1 MEKRLANGLYDSLIT
16 SELVAKIRDFE
27 YVDKAPV
34 KGEALD
40 QYLLRALANAL
51 LEKFAS
57 IKSAEE
63 KIQFSNELLAM
74 LGSPTRV
81 ASQQEAEVLLGLVF
95 QENQGTAHLKERPS
109 GGLSQITLITNTG
122 VGLNAGTELRKELP
136 SADKVLILMAFVKK
150 AGVAHLE
157 KQLAILRNR
166 KVPVQLVTSVYM
178 AGTEA
183 DALDRLVR
191 EFGVEVRVCFDP
203 DLARLHAKAWLMVR
217 ESGFTTAIIGSS
229 NMSNSAL
236 FTGQEW
242 NVRLSEVSSP
252 EVISEFKVAF
262 EAYWNTPTFKP
273 YDPDKDRELL
283 EDALRLARK
292 DKKQTNTVFFVPNL
306 DVEPRIHQV
315 KMLEDLSFEREI
327 LGHHKNLVV
336 AATGTGKTVLAAL
349 DYVGLEKQLGRKP
362 KLLFVAHRKEIL
374 NQAMSTY
381 RAVLKDKD
389 FGEPYVGGAIPGHWQ
404 HVFASVQSLTS
415 RDIKTFAKEAFDIVV
430 IDEFHHATAE
440 TYREIIDHLKPTE
453 LLGLTATPERSDG
466 TRVQD
471 EFFEGRIASELRL
484 WDAMDQGLL
493 TPFQY
498 FGIGEG
504 KEVVDYSNVEWA
516 SGKYQAKSLSAAV
529 TGNDLRDRLV
539 IRELDKH
546 VSNPAEMKALV
557 FCVDQQHAEYV
568 ATMFANKAGLKTACV
583 TAKTSSLD
591 REKAIDHL
599 RDGKIQVLTS
609 VDVFNEGV
617 DIPEVDT
624 VIMLRPTESSV
635 VFIQQLG
642 RGLRLSA
649 GKSAVTVLDFIGL
662 HRADFR
668 IDKKYSAFLGQ
679 GRKELKEQIRHGFP
693 QLPSGVMMSLDYVAQ
708 DFILRNLENQLSL
721 GVKQLAAEVKT
732 AGSTN
737 LKSFLEKADL
747 KLDEVIAKS
756 SWHDLCRSAGLPGYK
771 ELDSQENFL
780 ISRFKRLAHI
790 DDSARIEGFQNL
802 LFKQLGNWEDLADY
816 DKRMVSMLFWNL
828 FPDARISP
836 ELEAET
842 YEEAFANIQKFPAV
856 MREFREIIEAASVN
870 VRKRSFPIQF
880 KNFNAPL
887 FTHASYTRDEL
898 LGALGWACL
907 ERNQLNPTQSK
918 TRKSRGHQTGVAY
931 LSDLDIDFFFVN
943 LLKEE
948 SKFSVSTRYQDYALT
963 PEIFC
968 WDSQN
973 SASLEHGDGAR
984 YASQKDTKHDVLI
997 AMREKSDGG
1006 SFKLIGLAD
1015 FESATGSRP
1024 IKIRWKL
1031 RTPLD
1036 AETFILSR
1044 AVKTA

>member
-1 MEKRLANGLYDSLIT
+1 MEERLADGLYDLLLT
-16 SELVAKIRDFE
+16 SELVEKIRDFE
-27 YVDKAPV
+27 YVDKDQV
-34 KGEALD
+34 TGEELD
-40 QYLLRALANAL
+40 QYLLRTVAKALV
-51 LEKFAS
+51 EKYS
-57 IKSAEE
+57 NLKSPEQ
-63 KIQFSNELLAM
+63 KISFSNELLNL
-74 LGSPTRV
+74 LGSQTRI
-81 ASQQEAEVLLGLVF
+81 ASGIQAEVLLGLVF
-95 QENQGTAHLKERPS
+95 SKNHGTAHLMERPS
-109 GGLSQITLITNTG
+109 GGLSKITLITNSG

-136 SADKVLILMAFVKK
+136 SSDSVMILMAFVKK
-150 AGVAHLE
+150 AGVAQIE
-157 KQLAILRNR
+157 KQLSILQSR

-191 EFGVEVRVCFDP
+191 EFGVQVKICYDP
-203 DLARLHAKAWLMVR
+203 DLARLHAKAWLMIR
-217 ESGFTTAIIGSS
+217 NSGFSTAIIGSS
-229 NMSNSAL
+229 NMTNSAMVS
-236 FTGQEW
+236 GQEW

-252 EVISEFKVAF
+252 DVIEEFKAAF
-262 EAYWNTPTFKP
+262 ETYWNTPSFKN
-273 YDPDKDRELL
+273 YDPETDRQLL
-283 EDALRLARK
+283 EDALRVARK
-292 DKKQTNTVFFVPNL
+292 DKKQGNSVFFVPNL

-315 KMLEDLSFEREI
+315 KMLEDLSFERET
-327 LGHHKNLVV
+327 LGHHRNLIV

-349 DYVGLEKQLGRKP
+349 DYLGLEKQLGRRP

-389 FGEPYVGGAIPGHWQ
+389 FGEQYVGGAVPGHWK

-415 RDIKTFAKEAFDIVV
+415 RDIKTFAKDAFDIVV

-440 TYREIIDHLKPTE
+440 TYREIIGHLVPHE
-453 LLGLTATPERSDG
+453 LLGLTATPERSEG

-471 EFFEGRIASELRL
+471 EFFNGRIASELRL
-484 WDAMDQGLL
+484 WDAMEQGLL

-504 KEVVDYSNVEWA
+504 KDVVDYAKVDWSG
-516 SGKYQAKSLSAAV
+516 GKYQTKALSAAV
-529 TGNDLRDRLV
+529 TGNELRDRLV
-539 IRELDKH
+539 IREIGRH
-546 VSNPAEMKALV
+546 VGDPSQMRSLV
-557 FCVDQQHAEYV
+557 FCVDQGHAEYV
-568 ATMFANKAGLKTACV
+568 AEMLARKAGLKTACV
-583 TAKTSSLD
+583 TAKTDSDD
-591 REKAIDHL
+591 REKAIQHL

-642 RGLRLSA
+642 RGLRLAA
-649 GKSAVTVLDFIGL
+649 GKAAVTVLDFIGL

-668 IDKKYSAFLGQ
+668 LDKKYSAFLGQ
-679 GRKELKEQIRHGFP
+679 GRKELKAQIEQGFP
-693 QLPSGVMMSLDYVAQ
+693 QLPSGVMMSLDTVAQ
-708 DFILRNLENQLSL
+708 DYIL
-721 GVKQLAAEVKT
+721 K
-732 AGSTN
+732 N
-737 LKSFLEKADL
+737 LKDQLVFGAKKLATEVRTIATPNLKTFLEKSGL
-747 KLDEVIAKS
+747 NLDDVISKS
-756 SWHDLCRSAGLPGYK
+756 SWHELCRGAGFPGYE
-771 ELDSQENFL
+771 ELQADEIFL
-780 ISRFKRLAHI
+780 IGRFKRLTHI
-790 DDSARIEGFQNL
+790 DDFARLEGFQNL
-802 LFKQLGNWEDLADY
+802 FSKPLGDWNSLVEY
-816 DKRMVSMLFWNL
+816 EKRMVSMLFWNL
-828 FPDARISP
+828 FPDARISA
-836 ELEAET
+836 EIEAET
-842 YEEAFANIQKFPAV
+842 YEEAIIQIQRYPNVVK
-856 MREFREIIEAASVN
+856 ELNEILEAASLN
-870 VRKRSFPIQF
+870 LRKRSFPIQF

-907 ERNQLNPTQSK
+907 ERNQINPLKSK
-918 TRKSRGHQTGVAY
+918 TRKSKGHQTGVAY

-948 SKFSVSTRYQDYALT
+948 TKFSVSTRYHDYALT

-973 SASLEHGDGAR
+973 SASLDHGDGAR
-984 YASQKDTKHDVLI
+984 YASQGETKHDVLL
-997 AMREKSDGG
+997 AMREKSNGG

-1015 FESATGSRP
+1015 FDSATGNRP

-1036 AETFILSR
+1036 AETFIISR

>member
-1 MEKRLANGLYDSLIT
+1 MEERLADGLYDSLIT
-16 SELVAKIRDFE
+16 SELIAKIRHFE

-34 KGEALD
+34 KGEELD
-40 QYLLRALANAL
+40 QYLLRALATAL
-51 LEKFAS
+51 IEKFAL
-57 IKSAEE
+57 IKTSEE

-74 LGSPTRV
+74 LGSSTRV
-81 ASQQEAEVLLGLVF
+81 ATKQEAEVLLGLVF
-95 QENQGTAHLKERPS
+95 QENQGTAHLTERPS

-157 KQLAILRNR
+157 KQLAILRDR

-191 EFGVEVRVCFDP
+191 EFGVEVKVCFDP
-203 DLARLHAKAWLMVR
+203 DIARLHAKAWLLVR
-217 ESGFTTAIIGSS
+217 DSGFTTAIIGSS
-229 NMSNSAL
+229 NISNSAL

-273 YDPDKDRELL
+273 YNPDTDRELL

-306 DVEPRIHQV
+306 DVEARIHQL
-315 KMLEDLSFEREI
+315 KMLEDLSFEREV
-327 LGHHKNLVV
+327 LGRHRNLIV

-349 DYVGLEKQLGRKP
+349 DYLGLEKQLGRKP

-374 NQAMSTY
+374 NQALSTY

-389 FGEPYVGGAIPGHWQ
+389 FGEAYVGGEIPGHWK

-415 RDIKTFAKEAFDIVV
+415 RDIKTFAKDAFDIVV

-440 TYREIIDHLKPTE
+440 TYREIIGHLKPSE

-471 EFFEGRIASELRL
+471 EFFDGRIASELRL

-504 KEVVDYSNVEWA
+504 ADVVDYSNVEWS
-516 SGKYQAKSLSAAV
+516 SGKYQTKALSEAV
-529 TGNDLRDRLV
+529 TGNELRDRLV
-539 IRELDKH
+539 IRELEKH

-557 FCVDQQHAEYV
+557 FCVDQKHAEYV
-568 ATMFANKAGLKTACV
+568 AEMFSKKAGLKTACV
-583 TAKTSSLD
+583 TAKTTSSD
-591 REKAIDHL
+591 RERAIDNL
-599 RDGKIQVLTS
+599 RDGKLQVLTS

-642 RGLRLSA
+642 RGLRLNA

-668 IDKKYSAFLGQ
+668 IDKKYAAFLGH
-679 GRKELKEQIRHGFP
+679 GRKELKEQIKQGFP
-693 QLPSGVMMSLDYVAQ
+693 QLPSGVMMSLDSIAQ
-708 DFILRNLENQLSL
+708 DFIMRNLENQLAF
-721 GVKQLAAEVKT
+721 GFKQLVTEVKT
-732 AGSTN
+732 VGSTN
-737 LKSFLEKADL
+737 LKAFLEQADL
-747 KLDEVIAKS
+747 KLDEVLTKS
-756 SWHDLCRSAGLPGYK
+756 SWHELCRSAGFPGYQ

-780 ISRFKRLAHI
+780 IGRFKRLAHI
-790 DDSARIEGFQNL
+790 DDSARIEGFQKL
-802 LFKQLGNWEDLADY
+802 VSKPLGKWDELAEY
-816 DKRMVSMLFWNL
+816 DQRMVSMLFWNL
-828 FPDARISP
+828 FPDARIAS
-836 ELEAET
+836 ESEAET
-842 YEEAFANIQKFPAV
+842 YEEAFAHIHKFPSV
-856 MREFREIIEAASVN
+856 IREFQEIVEAAGVN
-870 VRKRSFPIQF
+870 VRKRIFPIQF

-907 ERNQLNPTQSK
+907 EKNPLNPGNTK
-918 TRKSRGHQTGVAY
+918 TRKSKGHQTGVAY
-931 LSDLDIDFFFVN
+931 LPDLDIDFFFVN

-984 YASQKDTKHDVLI
+984 YASQQETRHDVLL

-1015 FESATGSRP
+1015 FDSATGSRP